1 MKIEIEVAII
11 TGIILA
17 VIVGVFYLVV
27 FLPLDF
33 YFECIQHGM
42 IPSGTRSE
50 YACHQLQDY
59 LMFIPRVN

>member
-11 TGIILA
+11 TGVILA
-17 VIVGVFYLVV
+17 GIVGVFYLVM
-27 FLPLDF
+27 FLPWDF

-50 YACHQLQDY
+50 YSCHQLQDY
-59 LMFIPRVN
+59 LIFIFRVN

>member
-17 VIVGVFYLVV
+17 GIVCAFYLVM
-27 FLPLDF
+27 FIPWDF
-33 YFECIQHGM
+33 YIECVQNGM

-50 YACHQLQDY
+50 YSCHHLQDY
-59 LMFIPRVN
+59 LLFIFRV

>member
-11 TGIILA
+11 TGVILA
-17 VIVGVFYLVV
+17 GIVGIFYLVM
-27 FLPLDF
+27 FLPWDF

-50 YACHQLQDY
+50 HSCHQLQDY
-59 LMFIPRVN
+59 LIFIFRVN